1 MKIRKIITQ
10 KVVGANQRNALKST
24 GSENTSRTRENAVK
38 HSLTAQLL
46 RFQTREEERAFR
58 ELQECLATDFE
69 GAMLNVLDERI
80 ARCCLNLSRADE
92 WEMKELASR
101 RKATQA
107 IVRALS
113 DGNDTVKLARMSEN
127 KLTARLGWDCEQ
139 LDIGCMDTDSTDKEL
154 DTRTTG
160 RVRVGVKLT
169 SALESVQRYKAR
181 TLKDLYRAMEA
192 RRKIQ
197 RDKSNEGDTLKG
209 EGE

>member
-1 MKIRKIITQ
+1 MKH
-10 KVVGANQRNALKST
+10 G
-24 GSENTSRTRENAVK
+24 
-38 HSLTAQLL
+38 LTAQLL
-46 RFQTREEERAFR
+46 RFQSPEEEREFR
-58 ELQECLATDFE
+58 QLQDGLATDFE
-69 GAMLNVLDERI
+69 GAMLDVLDERI

-113 DGNDTVKLARMSEN
+113 DSNDVAKLASMAEN
-127 KLTARLGWDCEQ
+127 KLTSRLGWDCEQ
-139 LDIGCMDTDSTDKEL
+139 LDIGCLDTDSTDKEL

-169 SALESVQRYKAR
+169 SALETALRYKAR
-181 TLKDLYRAMEA
+181 TLKDLYKAMEA

-197 RDKSNEGDTLKG
+197 RDKSNEGDMLKG